1 MTEDSPVGNKLFGV
15 YRGKVVQHLTHGYC
29 KIYIPSVYPEEWKDK
44 PQFLPPAEQAAS
56 LFGGTNNGSGVFTY
70 PNIGSIVWCMFANND
85 QNYPIYFAA
94 CLGGEN
100 AFGQHEIIK
109 SLGEEVSERHLITS
123 GKTHIE
129 WYENGKLSVQVEDPD
144 RRDAI
149 VNYNNNYIGQIS
161 DDTVSARPICDKI
174 SSNELSNIH
183 CKLVMDNTENNGQ
196 ILLNTHDFIDKQNQI
211 NTYGQFNA
219 TDNITFSTDCVTT
232 TKHAESSMNINSTDN
247 AGVHEKTTD
256 YTEQCDVIVDRSAKN
271 GSIKV
276 IVQDK
281 SNPSSFSKL
290 YMDKAGNIYIESS
303 ASIVLK
309 SKTISIDSENQF
321 DLKAASM
328 KQTAKVDA
336 TTLAPAI
343 SLDSSA
349 GHTTIRSTSGVKIF

>member
-1 MTEDSPVGNKLFGV
+1 MVEEHPAGNKLTGF
-15 YRGKVVQHLTHGYC
+15 YRGIVIQHCTHGYC
-29 KIYIPSVYPEEWKDK
+29 KIWIPSVYADSQRDAPET
-44 PQFLPPAEQAAS
+44 LPIAEQAS
-56 LFGGTNNGSGVFTY
+56 GIFGGTNTGSGVFSY
-70 PNIGSIVWCMFANND
+70 PNIGSIVWCFFANGD
-85 QNYPIYFAA
+85 QNYPVYFAA

-109 SLGEEVSERHLITS
+109 RPDEQVSQRHLITS

-149 VNYNNNYIGQIS
+149 VNHNNNYIGQIN
-161 DDTVSARPICDKI
+161 DDAVSTRPVCDKI
-174 SSNELSNIH
+174 AANELSNIH
-183 CKLVMDNTENNGQ
+183 CKLVMDNAVNNGQ
-196 ILLNTHDFIDKQNQI
+196 MLINTHDFIDKQNQI

-219 TDNITFSTDCVTT
+219 TDNITLSTDCVTT
-232 TKHAESSMNINSTDN
+232 LKHAESSMNMNSTDN

-256 YTEQCDVIVDRSAKN
+256 YTEQCDVIVDKSAKN

-276 IVQDK
+276 IVQDRA
-281 SNPSSFSKL
+281 NPSSFSKL

-309 SKTISIDSENQF
+309 SKTISIDSENSF
-321 DLKAASM
+321 DLKATSM

-336 TTLAPAI
+336 TTVSPAI
-343 SLDSSA
+343 NLDSSA
-349 GHTTIRSTSGVKIF
+349 GHTTIRSTSGVKTF